1 MMNDSARA
9 YISIF
14 AKTLEAF
21 SSLPDNYGQILY
33 FGTSKLLERSLKFKF
48 AKSQALHNRVPQCIM
63 DECFQYWTA
72 INFCASFSSVKKSYY
87 NRIAIRNNC
96 GVTRCKL
103 CNQTLSVRFNGY
115 PKRLWLVHCSSP
127 PPFVESVSLWP
138 ASLILRSRHTEYAL
152 ICELSYFAT
161 RACYCW
167 AWWYAIHTLM
177 VTRGYS
183 SRVV

>member
-33 FGTSKLLERSLKFKF
+33 FGTSELLEHSLKFKF

-63 DECFQYWTA
+63 DESFQYETA
-72 INFCASFSSVKKSYY
+72 NNFCTHFSSVKKSYY
-87 NRIAIRNNC
+87 KRIAIRNNC

-103 CNQTLSVRFNGY
+103 CNQTLSVRFN
-115 PKRLWLVHCSSP
+115 
-127 PPFVESVSLWP
+127 
-138 ASLILRSRHTEYAL
+138 
-152 ICELSYFAT
+152 
-161 RACYCW
+161 
-167 AWWYAIHTLM
+167 
-177 VTRGYS
+177 
-183 SRVV
+183 